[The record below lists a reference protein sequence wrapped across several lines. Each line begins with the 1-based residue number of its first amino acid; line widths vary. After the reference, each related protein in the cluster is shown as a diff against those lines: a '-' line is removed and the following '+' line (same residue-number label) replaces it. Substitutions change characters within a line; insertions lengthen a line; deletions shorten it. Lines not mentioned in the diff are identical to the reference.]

1 MVEKPPMQN
10 RESTSSAEPMNVM
23 KQFQE
28 AGFGNMMG
36 VSTVWMEALG
46 TMSAEVVS
54 FVAERIKED
63 IKTQHE
69 IMHCKNPKELQH
81 IQAQFLQ
88 KAIDQYKAETGKLV
102 EMSNEAF
109 GLKEDKS

>member
-1 MVEKPPMQN
+1 MIDKPQMQ
-10 RESTSSAEPMNVM
+10 EHKKPSPTEPMNAM

-36 VSTVWMEALG
+36 VSTVWMETLSS
-46 TMSAEVVS
+46 MSAEVVS

-69 IMHCKNPKELQH
+69 ILHCKNPKELQH
-81 IQAQFLQ
+81 IQAQFMQ

-102 EMSNEAF
+102 EMGNEAF
-109 GLKEDKS
+109 GLKQNND